1 VHKFAL
7 AAGATVIATT
17 SSDAK
22 ASKLKELG
30 AHHVVNYRENTQWG
44 LAAKKITPGSRGV
57 DVVVDVGGNATL
69 GESLNAVRIDGVVV
83 LAGLLGGNE
92 TVEPLMKVLS
102 TICIVRGVVLGT
114 KKMMKDMI
122 QFVEKNNI
130 KMALDDQIFSLEDTQ
145 EAIQRLQ
152 RQHHFA
158 KVVIRI
164 AAES

>member
-1 VHKFAL
+1 M
-7 AAGATVIATT
+7 
-17 SSDAK
+17 
-22 ASKLKELG
+22 
-30 AHHVVNYRENTQWG
+30 
-44 LAAKKITPGSRGV
+44 

-122 QFVEKNNI
+122 RFVEQNDI
-130 KMALDDQIFSLEDTQ
+130 KMALDDHIFSLEDTQ
-145 EAIQRLQ
+145 EAIHRLKKQ
-152 RQHHFA
+152 QHFA
-158 KVVIRI
+158 KVIIQI